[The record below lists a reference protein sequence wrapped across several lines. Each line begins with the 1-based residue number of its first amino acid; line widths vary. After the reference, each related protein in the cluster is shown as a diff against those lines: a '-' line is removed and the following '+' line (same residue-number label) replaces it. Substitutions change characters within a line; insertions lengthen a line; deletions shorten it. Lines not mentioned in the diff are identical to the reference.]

1 VQDLERLHPALQL
14 LPPTK
19 AREADS
25 ALRSLIVDTL
35 LLLCTARAGR
45 EAVRAAGAYEVVRA
59 AHLAERDERVKEQ
72 IDRLVVLLKG
82 QEPEGATV
90 EEVEDDEEAVIEV

>member
-1 VQDLERLHPALQL
+1 
-14 LPPTK
+14 
-19 AREADS
+19 
-25 ALRSLIVDTL
+25 
-35 LLLCTARAGR
+35 
-45 EAVRAAGAYEVVRA
+45 VRA

-90 EEVEDDEEAVIEV
+90 EEIEDDEEAVVEV